1 MTGINSRLV
10 FVRTWLY
17 GNETANRPLKRMR
30 PQAFPRD
37 IDAPCFIEDN
47 CSQNW
52 FALAACIVASV
63 KAPAVSDVAA
73 SEALQLET
81 SIQRLCD
88 GMPATLTQIRVFQRF
103 VAIFEAT

>member
-1 MTGINSRLV
+1 
-10 FVRTWLY
+10 
-17 GNETANRPLKRMR
+17 MR
-30 PQAFPRD
+30 PRRGGAIR
-37 IDAPCFIEDN
+37 FIEDRDT
-47 CSQNW
+47 CLQNVLSSSTPGPV
-52 FALAACIVASV
+52 ALACIVASV

>member
-1 MTGINSRLV
+1 MSAL
-10 FVRTWLY
+10 L
-17 GNETANRPLKRMR
+17 
-30 PQAFPRD
+30 AFRRRGAVWMFQVAEP
-37 IDAPCFIEDN
+37 PV
-47 CSQNW
+47 
-52 FALAACIVASV
+52 ALACIVASV

>member
-1 MTGINSRLV
+1 MTVYQVQVVSINQGLLL
-10 FVRTWLY
+10 VRTWLY

-63 KAPAVSDVAA
+63 KAVSD
-73 SEALQLET
+73 ELPLQT
-81 SIQRLCD
+81 SIHD
-88 GMPATLTQIRVFQRF
+88 P
-103 VAIFEAT
+103 